1 MSIYVKIYKNIF
13 FCKMYR
19 NQQLI
24 HFGINKMQ
32 RISRRS
38 YAKDV
43 KFGPDVR
50 SLMLQG
56 VDILADAVAVTM
68 GPKGRNVILEQSFGP
83 PKITKDGVTVA
94 KGIELK
100 NKFQNIGAKLVQN
113 VANKTNEEVGDGTTT
128 ATVLARAIAKEGFG
142 IISKGANPIE
152 IRKGIMLAVDAV
164 QKRLKEMSIPIK
176 TSEDIEQVATISA
189 NGDREIGKLIAS
201 AMNKVGKDGV
211 ITVKDGKTLTDE
223 LEIIE
228 GMKFERGY
236 VSPYFIN
243 STKGPKIEYNDALVL
258 FSQKKI
264 FNVQQILPAL
274 EISNSQKKPL
284 VIIAEDY
291 DGEPLSVLIVNKL
304 KIGLQVAAVKAPGF
318 GDFRKNVL
326 LDMAIAT
333 GGVLFEDDPNLV
345 RLEDCQLE
353 SLGKVG
359 EVIITKDSTLLL
371 KGKGNKVDIK
381 QRIDEIKEELENTTN
396 DYDRIRLMERL
407 ARLQSGVACL
417 LVGGCSEVEVNE
429 KKDRINDALNATR
442 AAVAEGVVPG
452 GGAALLRCA
461 PALKK
466 LKPANYDQA
475 IGISIIKKALRTPC
489 ITIATNSG
497 IDGAVVVSKIEDM
510 SDEYGYDA
518 INNEYVNMIK
528 KGIVDPTKIVKR
540 ALTDASGVASLLTTA
555 EAVICDMPRANE
567 RQTLS
572 QDLARMGDY

>member
-1 MSIYVKIYKNIF
+1 
-13 FCKMYR
+13 
-19 NQQLI
+19 
-24 HFGINKMQ
+24 MQ
-32 RISRRS
+32 CISRRS
-38 YAKDV
+38 YAKEV
-43 KFGPDVR
+43 KFGTDVR

-113 VANKTNEEVGDGTTT
+113 VAHKTNEEAGDGTTT
-128 ATVLARAIAKEGFG
+128 ATVLARTIAKEGFG
-142 IISKGANPIE
+142 TISKGANPIE
-152 IRKGIMLAVDAV
+152 IRKGVMLAVDAV
-164 QKRLKEMSIPIK
+164 TKKLKDMSIPVK
-176 TSEDIEQVATISA
+176 TSEEIEQVATISA

-201 AMNKVGKDGV
+201 AMNRVGKEGV
-211 ITVKDGKTLTDE
+211 ITVKDGKTMSDE

-228 GMKFERGY
+228 GMKFDRGY

-243 STKGPKIEYNDALVL
+243 SRKGPKIEYNEAFVL

-274 EISNSQKKPL
+274 EIANSQKRPL
-284 VIIAEDY
+284 IIIAEDY

-318 GDFRKNVL
+318 GDFRKNSL

-333 GGVLFEDDPNLV
+333 GGVLFEDDPNLI
-345 RLEDCQLE
+345 RLEDCQLQ
-353 SLGKVG
+353 SLGRVG
-359 EVIITKDSTLLL
+359 EVVITKDSTLLL
-371 KGKGNKVDIK
+371 KGKGNKDDIK
-381 QRIDEIKEELENTTN
+381 QRIEGIKEELENTTG

-417 LVGGCSEVEVNE
+417 LIGGCGEVEVNE
-429 KKDRINDALNATR
+429 KKDRVNDALNATR
-442 AAVAEGVVPG
+442 AAIAEGIVPG
-452 GGAALLRCA
+452 GGAALLRCI
-461 PALKK
+461 PVLKY

-475 IGISIIKKALRTPC
+475 VGISIIRKALRTPC
-489 ITIATNSG
+489 LTIAANAG
-497 IDGAVVVSKIEDM
+497 MDGAVVVSKIEDM
-510 SDEYGYDA
+510 SDEFGYDA
-518 INNEYVNMIK
+518 INNEYVNMIE
-528 KGIVDPTKIVKR
+528 KGIVDPTKVVKR

-555 EAVICDMPRANE
+555 EAVICDLPRANDT
-567 RQTLS
+567 QMLPPDLS
-572 QDLARMGDY
+572 AMDPPY